1 MNYSSLVEQVVSLLL
16 DAGYK
21 RLDTPFNLAGLQF
34 DVAAV
39 LIGTGRASDLV
50 IVEDTV
56 VSTGRDIQVRIETI
70 GRAMDSLESKRP
82 ITAIL
87 IGPRPSTLELDAMS
101 RVSRILPVGAS
112 EPSDQNAVLRNWL
125 AVLLPLQLPPTGE
138 ELADPM
144 AEIFSQVDSEN
155 VVVSKLLA
163 SAPFGTLAVKQ
174 RLYEI
179 LDQSLE
185 GGESEG
191 TK

>member
-1 MNYSSLVEQVVSLLL
+1 LSYSSLVEQVVSLLL
-16 DAGYK
+16 EAGYR
-21 RLDTPFNLAGLQF
+21 RLAIPFHLAGLQF

-39 LIGTGRASDLV
+39 LIGTGKASDLV

-56 VSTGRDIQVRIETI
+56 ISTGRDIQVRIETI

-87 IGPRPSTLELDAMS
+87 IGPRPSAPELDAMS

-138 ELADPM
+138 KLADPM
-144 AEIFSQVDSEN
+144 AEISGQVDSEN
-155 VVVSKLLA
+155 IVVSKLLA

-179 LDQSLE
+179 LEQSLE
-185 GGESEG
+185 VGESEG

>member
-1 MNYSSLVEQVVSLLL
+1 LTYSSQVDQVVAQLL
-16 DAGYK
+16 DAGYR
-21 RLDTPFNLAGLQF
+21 RLDTPFKLAGLQF

-50 IVEDTV
+50 LVEDTV
-56 VSTGRDIQVRIETI
+56 ISKVRDIQVRIETI

-87 IGPRPSTLELDAMS
+87 IGPRPSAIDLDAMA

-112 EPSDQNAVLRNWL
+112 DPSDQTATLRNWL

-138 ELADPM
+138 KLADPM
-144 AEIFSQVDSEN
+144 AEINSQVALED

-163 SAPFGTLAVKQ
+163 SAPFGTEAVKQ

-179 LDQSLE
+179 LEQSLE
-185 GGESEG
+185 VSESGG